1 MKKMM
6 LLAAVLS
13 TSFALAGRAPESA
26 STNMVFGMD
35 VVAGCAVSLADSY
48 SSSPEDAT
56 YSGTDATAAV
66 LNITAGNEGAP
77 NFRCQTGTQMTLKS
91 TSSYALG
98 NTADTV
104 LNEQKSA
111 SGGGNPFNPTGN
123 TLTTSGRLSL
133 IRAGGVLNNDD
144 KTLEGN
150 YTVTL
155 AEDPFQN
162 GQNGD
167 TWNLSATFQAD
178 EGQFEPAIGEY
189 SGTVYVTVDYN

>member
-13 TSFALAGRAPESA
+13 TSFALAGRAPDSA
-26 STNMVFGMD
+26 STDLIFGMD
-35 VVAGCAVSLADSY
+35 VVAGCAVNLSGSY
-48 SSSPEDAT
+48 ASTPEDAT
-56 YSGTDATAAV
+56 YNGTDTAV
-66 LNITAGNEGAP
+66 TTLNISASEGAP
-77 NFRCQTGTQMTLKS
+77 NFRCQTGTDMSLSS
-91 TSSYALG
+91 TATYSTG
-98 NTADTV
+98 NTGGIQTDTDTD
-104 LNEQKSA
+104 SIA
-111 SGGGNPFNPTGN
+111 FGGNPFSPTGN

-133 IRAGGVLNNDD
+133 VRLGGVITEDD
-144 KTLEGN
+144 KTLEGD

-178 EGQFEPAIGEY
+178 EGQFEPAIGTY
-189 SGTVYVTVDYN
+189 SGTVSVNVDYN